1 MSQLEKVG
9 LLVYTAIKS
18 GMLSPGK
25 EYDFDF
31 TMSSWN
37 QKLGR
42 QSLPTKALWD
52 TDLGVQSWQI
62 PKLEQKRY
70 QESRIVF
77 YLHSYKTYCL
87 RILGELRCCSLKMHS
102 FSKFEFVVSSM
113 FPKTKKAVKL
123 FLLNCLIFSVDQLG
137 LEPRTSRLWVCCSN
151 QLSYKSIE
159 FLSNSSAKILDFRQI
174 TK

>member
-42 QSLPTKALWD
+42 QSGSPDKS
-52 TDLGVQSWQI
+52 G
-62 PKLEQKRY
+62 
-70 QESRIVF
+70 
-77 YLHSYKTYCL
+77 
-87 RILGELRCCSLKMHS
+87 
-102 FSKFEFVVSSM
+102 
-113 FPKTKKAVKL
+113 
-123 FLLNCLIFSVDQLG
+123 G
-137 LEPRTSRLWVCCSN
+137 L
-151 QLSYKSIE
+151 SI
-159 FLSNSSAKILDFRQI
+159 
-174 TK
+174 

>member
-9 LLVYTAIKS
+9 LLVYIAIKS

-52 TDLGVQSWQI
+52 TDLVCS
-62 PKLEQKRY
+62 PDRY
-70 QESRIVF
+70 QNWSRNVIRNRESF
-77 YLHSYKTYCL
+77 LPTL
-87 RILGELRCCSLKMHS
+87 LQNL
-102 FSKFEFVVSSM
+102 
-113 FPKTKKAVKL
+113 L
-123 FLLNCLIFSVDQLG
+123 F
-137 LEPRTSRLWVCCSN
+137 
-151 QLSYKSIE
+151 
-159 FLSNSSAKILDFRQI
+159 ADFRGI
-174 TK
+174 TVLLFEDAFFLQA

>member
-1 MSQLEKVG
+1 MFFYKFAKQEQNCIKMSQLEKVG

-52 TDLGVQSWQI
+52 TDLGVQS
-62 PKLEQKRY
+62 
-70 QESRIVF
+70 
-77 YLHSYKTYCL
+77 
-87 RILGELRCCSLKMHS
+87 
-102 FSKFEFVVSSM
+102 
-113 FPKTKKAVKL
+113 
-123 FLLNCLIFSVDQLG
+123 
-137 LEPRTSRLWVCCSN
+137 
-151 QLSYKSIE
+151 
-159 FLSNSSAKILDFRQI
+159 
-174 TK
+174 

>member
-102 FSKFEFVVSSM
+102 FCKLEFVVSSM
-113 FPKTKKAVKL
+113 FPKTKKAVKR
-123 FLLNCLIFSVDQLG
+123 FLLNCLIFKVDQLG
-137 LEPRTSRLWVCCSN
+137 LEPRTSRLWVCAEP
-151 QLSYKSIE
+151 Y
-159 FLSNSSAKILDFRQI
+159 
-174 TK
+174 

>member
-102 FSKFEFVVSSM
+102 FCMLEFAVSIIVSQNCINSKKRQNM
-113 FPKTKKAVKL
+113 AQKL
-123 FLLNCLIFSVDQLG
+123 VASFGTFSERKCTMALVL
-137 LEPRTSRLWVCCSN
+137 R
-151 QLSYKSIE
+151 
-159 FLSNSSAKILDFRQI
+159 ILRRCQRRRCQSF
-174 TK
+174 